1 MKKLTLLV
9 LITFG
14 MMGSSATFA
23 QSKIKLGHIDFATL
37 YSMMPGL
44 DSVRV
49 VFEAYNKNVQDQF
62 TAMQT
67 ELENKYNDY
76 VANMETMSDII
87 RSTKEAEI
95 NDLRER
101 MDSFEVTATQDL
113 QKKEVQLTS
122 PIIEKARKAVE
133 EVATENGY
141 SYIFN
146 STEGLLLYAQPS
158 DDVMDMV
165 KAKLKITKPTP
176 SKTPQ
181 GVLPQQ

>member
-1 MKKLTLLV
+1 MKKLTFLV
-9 LITFG
+9 LIIFG
-14 MMGSSATFA
+14 MMSSNATFA

-49 VFEAYNKNVQDQF
+49 VFEEYNKNVQDQF

-113 QKKEVQLTS
+113 QQKEVELTS
-122 PIIEKARKAVE
+122 PIIEKARNAVE
-133 EVATENGY
+133 AVAKENGY

-165 KAKLKITKPTP
+165 KAKLGITKPTP
-176 SKTPQ
+176 AKSPA